1 MPCRN
6 CIFALRD
13 RAFVSRCPKTL
24 SFIYECNLTEAVTLP
39 LEDENK
45 GFLTKECIPML
56 LEYMEKMDAVAIG
69 PGLSTKEDVEDV
81 VFSVVENCK
90 GAHGD

>member
-6 CIFALRD
+6 CIFALRTGLLYLG
-13 RAFVSRCPKTL
+13 VPKTL

-69 PGLSTKEDVEDV
+69 PGLSTKEDVKMLC
-81 VFSVVENCK
+81 SVLLKTARCPW
-90 GAHGD
+90 

>member
-1 MPCRN
+1 MTGAGCL
-6 CIFALRD
+6 AGTASLRSGTGLLYLG
-13 RAFVSRCPKTL
+13 VPKTL

-69 PGLSTKEDVEDV
+69 PAVHQRRRGRCCVQ
-81 VFSVVENCK
+81 CC
-90 GAHGD
+90 